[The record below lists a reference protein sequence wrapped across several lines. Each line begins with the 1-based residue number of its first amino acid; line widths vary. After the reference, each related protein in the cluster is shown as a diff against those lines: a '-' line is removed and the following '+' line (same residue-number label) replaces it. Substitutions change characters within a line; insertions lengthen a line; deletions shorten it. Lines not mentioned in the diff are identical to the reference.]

1 MPLHSTSARSSRLG
15 FTDFSP
21 PVVWVER
28 VVSNFRSTSNNWQD
42 YIPLLRLPFLSNQNK
57 EAGEYR
63 ARRDKYL
70 QTFLDML
77 KERIANGTD
86 KPCITGNILKD
97 PEAKLNEAE
106 VKSLC
111 LTMVSAGID
120 TVPGNM
126 IMGLGYL
133 AWAANGKEIQD
144 RAYEEIM
151 KVYPNDGEAWEACL
165 HEEKVRYITALVK
178 EILRFWTVI
187 PISLPRTSIKDIT
200 WQDAVIPAGSTFYMN
215 AWAADYDD
223 THFKHPQKFIPERYL
238 DVAEGGGTPHY
249 AFGAGS
255 RMCTGTH
262 LANRGLYTS
271 FLRMITAF
279 EVVPA
284 KNRADAPVLDAL
296 ECNSIP
302 TALTTEP
309 KPFKVGFRL
318 RNPESFARW
327 VQESDERTKDL

>member
-1 MPLHSTSARSSRLG
+1 M
-15 FTDFSP
+15 
-21 PVVWVER
+21 WVER

-42 YIPLLRLPFLSNQNK
+42 YIPLLRLPFVSRQNK

-70 QTFLDML
+70 VTFLDML
-77 KERIANGTD
+77 KERIAAGTD

-126 IMGLGYL
+126 IMALGYL
-133 AWAANGKEIQD
+133 AWAENGPEIQQ

-151 KVYPNDGEAWEACL
+151 KVYPEEGEAWEKCL
-165 HEEKVRYITALVK
+165 HEEKVPYITALVK

-187 PISLPRTSIKDIT
+187 PICLPRTSIKDIS
-200 WQDAVIPAGSTFYMN
+200 WQDSVIPAGTTFYMN

-223 THFKHPQKFIPERYL
+223 SHFKDPSKFLPERYL
-238 DVAEGGGTPHY
+238 DVPDGAGTPHY
-249 AFGAGS
+249 GYGAGS
-255 RMCTGTH
+255 RMCAGTH
-262 LANRGLYTS
+262 LANREIYTS
-271 FLRMITAF
+271 FLRMISAF

-284 KNRADAPVLDAL
+284 KSETDRPILDAL

-309 KPFKVGFRL
+309 KPFKVGFRV
-318 RNPESFARW
+318 RNPASLERW
-327 VQESDERTKDL
+327 IRDSDERTKDL